1 MILWGWQSVSDYIEQ
16 WKDIEGYEGLYQVS
30 NLGNVKSLNRT
41 SIKEGRDYRVKEKIL
56 KTFLCSSGYPT
67 VVLSNNGKKETL
79 MVHRL
84 VALHFIPNPHKYEQ
98 INHKDENKNN
108 NNVDNLEWCTQDYN
122 LHYGNRGKKISEA
135 RRRKNKEEGGIE

>member
-1 MILWGWQSVSDYIEQ
+1 MSDYIEQ

>member
-1 MILWGWQSVSDYIEQ
+1 MSDYIEQ

-108 NNVDNLEWCTQDYN
+108 NNVDNLEWCTAEYN
-122 LHYGNRGKKISEA
+122 DNYGSRNNNISNSM
-135 RRRKNKEEGGIE
+135 RRKKVS